1 MTSTLITSSSR
12 TPPPRPPNDVINTKI
27 PEIKKKCRRA
37 RGDDTSSWVI
47 ILPLFAAS
55 LSRSANLSFHC
66 FFYGQNSSFL
76 VNQHFWVSIK
86 LSARAYGKQCAPPG
100 NPFCIVC
107 SNVITESRLNEAQHP
122 HFGALNLNFAWVKF
136 SPPKIQMNCRF
147 VPYLCALLF
156 KSAGFKSANGY
167 SKHNSKSF
175 LFVLQINY
183 AAACQNNECGIRST
197 PHL

>member
-1 MTSTLITSSSR
+1 MGNNVRRLE
-12 TPPPRPPNDVINTKI
+12 I
-27 PEIKKKCRRA
+27 P
-37 RGDDTSSWVI
+37 
-47 ILPLFAAS
+47 L
-55 LSRSANLSFHC
+55 HC
-66 FFYGQNSSFL
+66 VLKY
-76 VNQHFWVSIK
+76 VV
-86 LSARAYGKQCAPPG
+86 
-100 NPFCIVC
+100 
-107 SNVITESRLNEAQHP
+107 TESRLNEAQHP
-122 HFGALNLNFAWVKF
+122 HFGALNLNFASQKF
-136 SPPKIQMNCRF
+136 SPSKIQMNRCF